1 VSQVMVD
8 ESARGGPTGPAFHL
22 EGEDEVYRRARMP
35 SDLLRLVVALAAGVF
50 GFLLASVLDNIS
62 VGIAIEVIDAFDGLP
77 AAMVVTTILAVQLI
91 AWILPLLV
99 IGLLLFWRR
108 YRRLTLVLLGVVVA
122 VAVAWGIQSELTAR
136 FAPPELAVAPPAW
149 VCENVEAATD
159 QGVRADD
166 PGAVG
171 DLVTEPHEAIRQVF
185 GSPAC
190 VPGDGFPSIVYLAGL
205 AAAFSTLTPW
215 LNRRWRRAGWIV
227 LLVFL
232 IVRLIDGLLV
242 PVDALLILALGY
254 AIGAGV
260 LLVFGSP
267 DRRPKGG
274 DVGQALVHHGFDVA
288 SVAPAYAEASDARRY
303 SVRTTDGRHIFVKV
317 SSLEE
322 RAAEILFRLY
332 RTVRLKG
339 FGDER
344 PFASLRREVEHEAG
358 MSLAASSAGVATPQM
373 LRVADVTAGAMLIA
387 YDEIDGSTLDEVDP
401 DLITDD
407 VLHSTWAQ
415 VATLHKARITH
426 RHLSPANILLAANG
440 QPTLIDFGFAEV
452 AAPDGDLNGDVA
464 QLLATLSL
472 VVGPQRTVATAVD
485 QLGPAKVAAAAP
497 RLQPTALSTT
507 TRNAFKKHK
516 GLLGELR
523 TEVQEATGLE
533 EFELEKLERV
543 NTRTVFTMLML
554 AFAFYI
560 LIPQLV
566 EVDFGEVVSA
576 DWQWFPLVLF
586 FSLMTYVGA
595 AVALMGAMPE
605 RLRFFPTILAQI
617 AASFFNRIAPAKVG
631 GIAAN
636 IRYLQKSGIDPA
648 VAIAGVGLNN
658 VAGVIVHILLLT
670 IFVTT
675 AGRSATDVI
684 SLPSG
689 ETLLILLVVVL
700 TAAGA
705 VMLLPWGR
713 KLWLRRIWPIVRKSI
728 HGVADVAVNPLKMLA
743 LFGGSFTITM
753 SYVFALW
760 YSIAA
765 FGGGLGFVAV
775 TAVYLAGSAL
785 AQVAPTPGG
794 IGAAEAAL
802 IAGLTAFG
810 LDAGT
815 AVPAV
820 FLFRIGTFWAP
831 ILPGY
836 LAYKRL
842 ERHGAL

>member
-1 VSQVMVD
+1 MVD
-8 ESARGGPTGPAFHL
+8 QAERNDSAETLSFHV
-22 EGEDEVYRRARMP
+22 EGEEEGYLRNRLP
-35 SDLLRLVVALAAGVF
+35 SDLLRLVVALVAGLL

-62 VGIAIEVIDAFDGLP
+62 VGITIEVIDAFDGLP
-77 AAMVVTTILAVQLI
+77 TAMVVTTILAVQLV

-99 IGLLLFWRR
+99 VGLLLVWRR
-108 YRRLTLVLLGVVVA
+108 YRRLALVLLASA
-122 VAVAWGIQSELTAR
+122 VAIGIAWGIQSELTTR
-136 FAPPELAVAPPAW
+136 FAPPELAVEPPSW
-149 VCENVEAATD
+149 VCENIAASTD

-166 PGAVG
+166 PGSVG
-171 DLVTEPHEAIRQVF
+171 DLVTDPDEAIRQVF
-185 GSPAC
+185 GSHAC

-215 LNRRWRRAGWIV
+215 LNRRWRRTGWIV
-227 LLVFL
+227 LLAFL

-242 PVDALLILALGY
+242 PVDALLILALSY

-260 LLVFGSP
+260 LLAFGSP
-267 DRRPKGG
+267 DRRHKGYDIG
-274 DVGQALVHHGFDVA
+274 KALVHHGFDVV
-288 SVAPAYAEASDARRY
+288 SVSPAEAGATSTKLY
-303 SVRTTDGRHIFVKV
+303 SVQTADGHAIFAKV
-317 SSLEE
+317 RSAEE

-332 RTVRLKG
+332 RMARLKG

-358 MSLAASSAGVATPQM
+358 MSLAASAAGVATPQM
-373 LRVADVTAGAMLIA
+373 LRVADVTPSAMLIA
-387 YDEIDGSTLDEVDP
+387 YDEIDGSTLDEVDTET
-401 DLITDD
+401 ITDE
-407 VLHSTWAQ
+407 VLRSTWAQ
-415 VATLHKARITH
+415 VATLHSARMSH
-426 RHLSPANILLAANG
+426 RHLSPANILLTSDG
-440 QPTLIDFGFAEV
+440 QPWLIDFGFAEIS
-452 AAPDGDLNGDVA
+452 ASDGDLNGDVA
-464 QLLATLSL
+464 QLMATLTL
-472 VVGPQRTVATAVD
+472 VVGPQRTVAAAVD
-485 QLGPAKVAAAAP
+485 QLGAEAVAAAAP
-497 RLQPTALSTT
+497 RLQPAALSTT
-507 TRNAFKKHK
+507 TRNAFKKRK
-516 GLLGELR
+516 GLLKELHR
-523 TEVQEATGLE
+523 EVQEATGLE

-543 NTRTVFTMLML
+543 NSRTVFMLLML
-554 AFAFYI
+554 ALAFYV
-560 LIPQLV
+560 LIPQLA
-566 EVDFGEVVSA
+566 EVDFGEVIGA

-636 IRYLQKSGIDPA
+636 IRYLQKSGIEPA

-658 VAGVIVHILLLT
+658 VAGVVVHVLLLT

-675 AGRSATDVI
+675 AGRSATDVF

-689 ETLLILLVVVL
+689 QTVLVVLAVVL
-700 TAAGA
+700 AAAGA

-713 KLWLRRIWPIVRKSI
+713 KLWLRRVWPILRKSVI
-728 HGVADVAVNPLKMLA
+728 GVTAVAVSPLKMLA
-743 LFGGSFTITM
+743 LFGGAFVITM

-765 FGGGLGFVAV
+765 FGGGIGFVAV

-802 IAGLTAFG
+802 IAGLTTFG
-810 LDAGT
+810 LDPGV

-836 LAYKRL
+836 LAFKRL
-842 ERHGAL
+842 ERLGAL

>member
-1 VSQVMVD
+1 MVEEAVRRD
-8 ESARGGPTGPAFHL
+8 SAEPPSFHIDGEEEGYVRGRL
-22 EGEDEVYRRARMP
+22 P
-35 SDLLRLVVALAAGVF
+35 SDLLRLVVALAAGLL

-62 VGIAIEVIDAFDGLP
+62 VGITIEVIDAFDGLP
-77 AAMVVTTILAVQLI
+77 TAMVVTTILAVQLI
-91 AWILPLLV
+91 AWIVPLLV

-108 YRRLTLVLLGVVVA
+108 YRRLALVLLAVVTA
-122 VAVAWGIQSELTAR
+122 IAVAWGIQSELTAR
-136 FAPPELAVAPPAW
+136 FAPPELAVEPPSW
-149 VCENVEAATD
+149 VCENVEASAD
-159 QGVRADD
+159 QGVAADD

-171 DLVTEPHEAIRQVF
+171 ELVTDPDETIRQVF
-185 GSPAC
+185 GSHAC

-215 LNRRWRRAGWIV
+215 LNRRWRRTGWIV

-260 LLVFGSP
+260 LLAFGSP
-267 DRRPKGG
+267 DRRPKGY
-274 DVGQALVHHGFDVA
+274 DVGKALVRHGFDVV
-288 SVAPAYAEASDARRY
+288 SVAPAGAEASSTKLY
-303 SVRTTDGRHIFVKV
+303 SVRTGKGRNIFVKV
-317 SSLEE
+317 RSLEE

-332 RTVRLKG
+332 RMVRLRG

-358 MSLAASSAGVATPQM
+358 MSLAASAAGVATPQM
-373 LRVADVTAGAMLIA
+373 LRVADVTAGSMLIA
-387 YDEIDGSTLDEVDP
+387 YDEIDGSTLDEVEAEQ
-401 DLITDD
+401 ITDE
-407 VLHSTWAQ
+407 VLLATWAQ
-415 VATLHKARITH
+415 VARLHSARMTH
-426 RHLSPANILLAANG
+426 RHLSPANILLTSAG
-440 QPTLIDFGFAEV
+440 RPTLIDFGFAEIS
-452 AAPDGDLNGDVA
+452 ASDGDLNGDVA
-464 QLLATLSL
+464 QLMATLAL
-472 VVGPQRTVATAVD
+472 VVGPQRTVATAVS
-485 QLGPAKVAAAAP
+485 QLGPDAVAAAAP

-507 TRNAFKKHK
+507 TRNAFKKRK
-516 GLLGELR
+516 GLLDELR
-523 TEVQEATGLE
+523 SEVQEATGLE

-543 NTRTVFTMLML
+543 SSRTVFMLLML
-554 AFAFYI
+554 ALAFYI
-560 LIPQLV
+560 LIPQLA
-566 EVDFGEVVSA
+566 EVDFGEVVGA
-576 DWQWFPLVLF
+576 DWQWFPVVLF

-595 AVALMGAMPE
+595 AIALMGAMPE

-658 VAGVIVHILLLT
+658 IAGVIVHVLLLT
-670 IFVTT
+670 IFATT
-675 AGRSATDVI
+675 VGRSATDVI
-684 SLPSG
+684 SLPSA
-689 ETLLILLVVVL
+689 ETLLIVLVGVL

-713 KLWLRRIWPIVRKSI
+713 KLWLRRIWPILRKSVG
-728 HGVADVAVNPLKMLA
+728 GVAAVAVNPLKMLA
-743 LFGGSFTITM
+743 LFGGSFVITM

-775 TAVYLAGSAL
+775 GAVYLAGSAI
-785 AQVAPTPGG
+785 AQAAPTPGG

-802 IAGLTAFG
+802 IATLTAFG
-810 LDAGT
+810 LDAST

-820 FLFRIGTFWAP
+820 FLFRIGTFWVP

-842 ERHGAL
+842 ERLGAL